1 MEQELL
7 HFQPSRLSNYRQ
19 GKWWERERD
28 KAKMVP
34 YSDSV
39 PHMVHHSTTSPKP
52 AVTAICNSQMY
63 LNIRHSRTRYVVYG
77 YVCVCVCTCGCLLR
91 ALWRMQPECL
101 RRADQQMR
109 LRGLEFH
116 IILHLV
122 FCPQGEWTLR
132 NDTVAALVQGEG
144 L

>member
-7 HFQPSRLSNYRQ
+7 HFQESKLSNYRQ

-34 YSDSV
+34 FSDSV

-77 YVCVCVCTCGCLLR
+77 CVCLCVHMWLFTQGPLENAARVSEACR
-91 ALWRMQPECL
+91 P
-101 RRADQQMR
+101 ADEVKGFR
-109 LRGLEFH
+109 VSHNSPLS
-116 IILHLV
+116 I
-122 FCPQGEWTLR
+122 CPQGEWTLR
-132 NDTVAALVQGEG
+132 NDTVAALVQGEE